1 MYGDGDMISSSE
13 GILFECS
20 SGLKVITISEDMSLD
35 ALRKTIMDLFTSTCL
50 LRVKGPIELHAM
62 FDWSPDKILVLLCK
76 TRKPRSVDDII
87 TLMCDKSL

>member
-1 MYGDGDMISSSE
+1 MELKHDDDVGKIIFFYFSS
-13 GILFECS
+13 
-20 SGLKVITISEDMSLD
+20 
-35 ALRKTIMDLFTSTCL
+35 
-50 LRVKGPIELHAM
+50 KGPIELHAM

>member
-1 MYGDGDMISSSE
+1 MFDIHHITENIEREFVIMYGDGDMISSSE

-50 LRVKGPIELHAM
+50 LRVYGA
-62 FDWSPDKILVLLCK
+62 
-76 TRKPRSVDDII
+76 
-87 TLMCDKSL
+87 